1 MITSTKSDSAKTS
14 TNAGAPA
21 TARPVVPSLKP
32 RHLAIYNNCVQ
43 HAEDTEEFWQ
53 RVHDFIDLP
62 YNNGDHDILGIY
74 NALEVEIYGKDKDS
88 DYQCNIDD

>member
-1 MITSTKSDSAKTS
+1 MTTWTRYDSAKTS

-21 TARPVVPSLKP
+21 TARPDVLSLSP
-32 RHLAIYNNCVQ
+32 RHRQIYNNCVQ
-43 HAEDTEEFWQ
+43 HAEDTEAFWQ

-74 NALEVEIYGKDKDS
+74 NALEVKIYGKDKDS